1 MSRDLDPS
9 APPDDAAPPG
19 DPGAIQRASLALESI
34 LAKESQTGQLDPVA
48 ALRQLD
54 PAARGEL
61 EAMLEDLHRLRRHR
75 DSLGS
80 IPSQGD
86 LLGRYR
92 LLEEI
97 GRGSTSTVW
106 RALDESIQRHVAV
119 KILLP
124 ELGLSETQLTRF
136 KRESTIAGSISHPSV
151 LALHD
156 VGFHR
161 GVHFI
166 VTEYVEDGRTLTD
179 VLADERKALPQLA
192 NRSAAR
198 LLLQIARGLAE
209 LHSAGIIHRDLK
221 PANILIRPS
230 GEPIIADLGLA
241 TLGVKDSLM
250 TSRSGA
256 GTPFYRSPEQV
267 GESADL
273 DSRSDVFSFGVTMYE
288 LLVGRRPFEGT
299 STQLV
304 NDQILH
310 LEPVAPRQLRPEI
323 PRDLETI
330 CLHALEKDP
339 VRRYSDAAALAED
352 LDRFLHHQPILA
364 RPASAV
370 RKLGKLVRRRPVVTM
385 AVLSTG
391 AIGIISSYSWFNLE
405 AQRKELNQNNWALAR
420 SQVAVDATLATA
432 ENLLSSLAPGSAID
446 RSESLALVE
455 AMAASAR
462 DQGILRPMAAARQ
475 FLAAGN
481 FGLRFGHTHAAV
493 DIFLQSCNRAKAAS
507 ELGMEGAHDVLLR
520 ARLQHLRALRLSR
533 LREEATQF
541 GDAYIA
547 ELDGTEPPY
556 LRCRF
561 LLETI
566 NAHSLLQEASDI
578 ERIESEH
585 GDVVAMA
592 TGLIADLRE
601 EKGAAAAH
609 DRLALSRSLG
619 SYLHHRHRYT
629 EAFDVIEATFVELR
643 DRHGLYDY
651 RTLAAGTQLARTLNW
666 GLLYELRETDW
677 TRLELAQLLL
687 PAAEEVLGTDSRTT
701 IVTRWILAESL
712 LHDGRSAEALDHYR
726 AVQAAFAQWERP
738 DSPAMQS
745 LETAIAVTLNSLG
758 HSEEAE
764 VIYRKMA
771 AAYAEALGPEH
782 HDAIIPRRGLAEAFR
797 NQGRLE
803 EADEEFRWQLAAL
816 MRQEDSIGRSS
827 AVTTA
832 FYILE
837 LSICRGRADEV
848 RGYMDLIRDLS
859 DGHESLE
866 SKWGFAMDERLPLA
880 AEMVHVAQTVGF
892 AEAAE
897 YGEQILSTLDPG
909 DEIDKAAHLP
919 FERALSV
926 RLAAGLDVPTYR
938 WTQTPHGLIWISLRQ
953 AGDLEGAAEYAE
965 NHRDRIWQTFR
976 ALRRATGSPMWL
988 LAEALAQLQS
998 GDEPPPLSPTE
1009 EELFKVA
1016 MGTEGAAAGH

>member
-1 MSRDLDPS
+1 MSGEADLPVDDS
-9 APPDDAAPPG
+9 AGSNAG
-19 DPGAIQRASLALESI
+19 DPGLIQRASEALESI
-34 LAKESQTGQLDPVA
+34 LDLEKETGRLEPGEV
-48 ALRQLD
+48 LRRLD
-54 PAARGEL
+54 PATQREVEG
-61 EAMLEDLHRLRRHR
+61 MLEDIHRLRRHR
-75 DSLGS
+75 GAIGTL
-80 IPSQGD
+80 PAKGD

-92 LLEEI
+92 LLEPI
-97 GRGSTSTVW
+97 GQGSTSTVW

-119 KILLP
+119 KVLLP
-124 ELGLSETQLTRF
+124 ENGLSETQLTRF
-136 KRESTIAGSISHPSV
+136 KRESTIAGSVSHPAV
-151 LALHD
+151 LAVHD

-166 VTEYVEDGRTLTD
+166 VTEYVEEGRTVTD
-179 VLADERKALPQLA
+179 LLADERKALPNLTP
-192 NRSAAR
+192 RSAAR
-198 LLLQIARGLAE
+198 FLERIARGLGV
-209 LHSAGIIHRDLK
+209 LHAAGIIHRDLK

-230 GEPIIADLGLA
+230 GAPVIADLGLA
-241 TLGVKDSLM
+241 TYRVRDALI

-267 GESADL
+267 RESGSL
-273 DSRSDVFSFGVTMYE
+273 DERSDIFSLGVTIYE
-288 LLVGRRPFEGT
+288 LLVGRRPFDGG
-299 STQLV
+299 STQAV
-304 NDQILH
+304 NEQILH
-310 LEPVAPRQLRPEI
+310 ADPPTPRQVRPEI

-330 CLHALEKDP
+330 CMHALEKDP
-339 VRRYSDAAALAED
+339 ERRYPNATALADD
-352 LDRFLHHQPILA
+352 LNRFLKYQPITA

-370 RKLGKLVRRRPVVTM
+370 RKLRKLARRRPVAAT
-385 AVLSTG
+385 AILSTA
-391 AIGIISSYSWFNLE
+391 AIVLISTYSWFNLE
-405 AQRKELNQNNWALAR
+405 AQRKELNRNNRALAR

-446 RSESLALVE
+446 RSETLALVE
-455 AMAASAR
+455 AMASSAR

-475 FLAAGN
+475 SLAAGN
-481 FGLRFGHTHAAV
+481 FGMRFGHTHAAV
-493 DIFLQSCNRAKAAS
+493 DIFLHSCNRASAAR
-507 ELGMEGAHDVLLR
+507 ELGVEGAQDLLLR

-533 LREEATQF
+533 FREEATRF
-541 GDAYIA
+541 GDAYLA
-547 ELDGTEPPY
+547 ELDGTEPLY

-561 LLETI
+561 LLEVI
-566 NAHSLLQEASDI
+566 NAHSILQETSDI
-578 ERIESEH
+578 ERIESKH
-585 GDVVAMA
+585 GEVVAMA

-629 EAFDVIEATFVELR
+629 EAFDVIEETFVELR

-666 GLLYELRETDW
+666 GLLYELRETEW

-687 PAAEEVLGTDSRTT
+687 PAAEEVLGPDSRTT
-701 IVTRWILAESL
+701 LVTRWSLAESL
-712 LHDGRSAEALDHYR
+712 LHDGRSAEALIHYR
-726 AVQAAFAQWERP
+726 AVQAAFAKWERP

-758 HSEEAE
+758 RCEEAE

-803 EADEEFRWQLAAL
+803 EAEEEFRWQLEAL
-816 MRQEDSIGRSS
+816 MRQEESIGRSP

-832 FYILE
+832 HYLLL

-848 RGYMDLIRDLS
+848 RGYIDLIRDLS
-859 DGHESLE
+859 AGHESLE
-866 SKWGFAMDERLPLA
+866 TKWSFAMDERLPLT
-880 AEMVHVAQTVGF
+880 AEMIHLAQTVGF
-892 AEAAE
+892 AEAAQ

-909 DEIDKAAHLP
+909 DVVDEADHHPL
-919 FERALSV
+919 EMALSV

-938 WTQTPHGLIWISLRQ
+938 WTQTPHSLIWVSLRQ

-965 NHRDRIWQTFR
+965 NHRGRIWQTFR
-976 ALRRATGSPMWL
+976 SLRRAKGSSMWL
-988 LAEALAQLQS
+988 LAQALTQLQS
-998 GDEPPPLSPTE
+998 AEEPPPLSPTE
-1009 EELFKVA
+1009 EELFRA
-1016 MGTEGAAAGH
+1016 AIGAKGAAGH